1 MEALRIATAGSV
13 DDGKS
18 TLIGRLLHD
27 TKTIMEDQLASV
39 AKASNRYGDGTLNL
53 ALLTDGLRAE
63 REQGITIDVAYR
75 YFATPKR
82 RFVLADSPGHVQY
95 TRNMVTAAS
104 SADVAIVLIDATKGV
119 IEQTRR
125 HTYICT
131 MLRVKHLVVAV
142 NKMDLV
148 QWQQST
154 FETIVESLRDYLALV
169 PGGSHVPVTFIPVS
183 ALDGDNIVTAS
194 THTPWFDG
202 PVLLDFLEAFVA
214 PPAISVGARLD
225 VQWTLRD
232 YSSDYR
238 GLAGQLS
245 GSSLQVGDNVTVLPS
260 MQTSTVVRIDRA
272 GEQIDTAQPGQAI
285 SVVLSEPLDVSR
297 GDIIVSGPTP
307 SARSEITL
315 DVCWMTEAPLS
326 EGSRLWWKHATQT
339 GKAVVTQLVHRVD
352 LDSAAQCDTATLEL
366 NDIGRITLTLSSPI
380 HAVSFA
386 QNQQSG
392 RLILV
397 DERTN
402 TTAGAALL
410 V

>member
-1 MEALRIATAGSV
+1 MESLRIATAGSV

-27 TKTIMEDQLASV
+27 TKTIMEDQLASI
-39 AKASNRYGDGTLNL
+39 AKASNRYGDGSFNL

-125 HTYICT
+125 HTYICA

-148 QWQQST
+148 EWRQET
-154 FETIVESLRDYLALV
+154 FESITQSLDEYLALV
-169 PGGSHVPVTFIPVS
+169 PGGTDVPVTCIPVS
-183 ALDGDNIVTAS
+183 ALEGDNIVTAS
-194 THTPWFDG
+194 ANTPWFNG
-202 PVLLDFLEAFVA
+202 PVLLDFLESFVA
-214 PPAISVGARLD
+214 PVPATVGARLD

-232 YSSDYR
+232 YTSDYR

-245 GSSLQVGDNVTVLPS
+245 GDSLRVGDTVVVLPS
-260 MQTSTVVRIDRA
+260 LQSSTVSRIDRA
-272 GEQIDTAQPGQAI
+272 GEQVETAQPGQAI
-285 SVVLSEPLDVSR
+285 SLVLSEPLDVSR
-297 GDIIVSGPTP
+297 GDVIVTGAVP
-307 SARSEITL
+307 SASTEVTL
-315 DVCWMTEAPLS
+315 DVCWMAETALV
-326 EGSRLWWKHATQT
+326 EGARLWWKHGTQT

-352 LDSAAQCDTATLEL
+352 LDSASHSNAAALEL
-366 NDIGRITLTLSSPI
+366 NDLGRITLTLNTPI
-380 HAVSFA
+380 HATTFA
-386 QNQQSG
+386 AQQGAG
-392 RLILV
+392 RMILV

-402 TTAGAALL
+402 ATAGAGLL
-410 V
+410 I